1 MGKVRILILVMI
13 VCGLATYASAGEL
26 RLHELKAFWVKYLQK
41 GTMMKGEV
49 ISQCRNWC
57 NEQVET
63 RKIKISMGAMTQNQN
78 TRVLT
83 IKDKIYTTDLDTG
96 RATVAANPMYESVAK
111 TVKEKGVKDL
121 NKSLLSAWG
130 FKPTDTVR
138 TIAGETCRDYVSE
151 QMMGVKNCF
160 TDDGIALRTEG
171 PGMVQEAVEIKRNDP
186 GDIAAYQI
194 PKNPVQP
201 AAQGQPGMQ
210 QLEEFMKQIQKPSA
224 E

>member
-1 MGKVRILILVMI
+1 MG
-13 VCGLATYASAGEL
+13 
-26 RLHELKAFWVKYLQK
+26 
-41 GTMMKGEV
+41 
-49 ISQCRNWC
+49 
-57 NEQVET
+57 
-63 RKIKISMGAMTQNQN
+63 SMAQHQN

-96 RATVAANPMYESVAK
+96 RTTVAANPMYASVVK

-138 TIAGETCRDYVSE
+138 KIAGETCRDYISE

-171 PGMVQEAVEIKRNDP
+171 PGMIQEAIEVKRNDP
-186 GDIAAYQI
+186 GDVAAYKI
-194 PKNPVQP
+194 PKGPVQP
-201 AAQGQPGMQ
+201 AGQTQPGMQ
-210 QLEEFMKQIQKPSA
+210 QLEEIMNKMKMPGA